1 MEVIKEVSDELIGI
15 QEDIAAQFC
24 DDNFPMSG
32 ELYWTLVESIATA
45 KLYELHSDQF
55 TNWHKGDTN

>member
-1 MEVIKEVSDELIGI
+1 MQVTREVSDNLIAL

-24 DDNFPMSG
+24 EDNFPMSG

-45 KLYELHSDQF
+45 KLSEITS
-55 TNWHKGDTN
+55 